1 MPRHRFHLPPP
12 LVERVL
18 LRLGFGSRPEPAL
31 ASLRRLYA
39 AWCQRVPFDNLRK
52 LIHVRAGDPGPL
64 PGDDPVDFFE
74 GWLRYG
80 AGGTCWAGNGALQAL
95 LRSLGFDARR
105 GLGTMLAAP
114 NVPPNHG
121 TVIVEIESQRYL
133 LDASI
138 LHAEP
143 LPLHERAPA
152 QIAHCAWGVRC
163 ERRGRQWLLH
173 WRPLHSLSGLD
184 CRIERLRVSAQ
195 EFQQRHERSR
205 PWSPFNYSA
214 YARSNRGEAVIG
226 IAFGQQLE
234 LDGTGTRQTEISAPQ
249 RARFLI
255 ERLGIDAALVERLP
269 PDLPLPPAPDS
280 ATARGL
286 HPTAAG

>member
-1 MPRHRFHLPPP
+1 MARPRFDLPPA

-18 LRLGFGSRPEPAL
+18 QRLGFAARPEPDWEP
-31 ASLRRLYA
+31 LRRLYA

-52 LIHVRAGDPGPL
+52 LIHVRAADSGPL

-74 GWLRYG
+74 GWLAYG
-80 AGGTCWAGNGALQAL
+80 TGGTCWAGNGALQAL

-121 TVIVEIESQRYL
+121 TVIVDIAAQRYL

-138 LHAEP
+138 LHGEP
-143 LPLHERAPA
+143 LPLDEHAPT
-152 QIAHCAWGVRC
+152 QIAHAAWGVRC
-163 ERRGRQWLLH
+163 DHHGRRWLLH
-173 WRPLHSLSGLD
+173 WRPLHAPSGLD

-195 EFQQRHERSR
+195 EFQRRHELSR

-226 IAFGQQLE
+226 VAFGRQVE
-234 LDGTGTRQTEISAPQ
+234 VDDGGTRQTEIGVRE
-249 RARFLI
+249 RAQFLI
-255 ERLGIDAALVERLP
+255 ERLAIAAELVERLP
-269 PDLPLPPAPDS
+269 PDLPLPPPPDS
-280 ATARGL
+280 ATARGVS
-286 HPTAAG
+286 TAAVD